1 MNTEKTGNFI
11 SQLRKE
17 KGLTQ
22 KQLADAIGVTDK
34 AVSRWETAKN
44 YPDIELLEQ
53 IAHFFDVT
61 VSELLEG
68 KRIPKKNLADISEN
82 HVVEQIKNNKKN
94 KKKYQLTIAVIL
106 CIIMALFSLLVVL
119 EPGIV
124 GYDDS
129 IGFLFLFTGP
139 FIPLLAIP
147 LLIIFTIKNKLSKKC
162 IVIFSCLLFFQLVF
176 VLNMFFAFLP
186 FGDYLRTYVPLVSS
200 VVELLLCVILIN
212 KLNYI
217 KKDDVLPNQKTK
229 KE

>member
-1 MNTEKTGNFI
+1 MLLFNQGGDVMNTAKTGSFI

-22 KQLADAIGVTDK
+22 KQLADALGVTDE

-53 IAHFFDVT
+53 IAQFFDVT

-68 KRIPKKNLADISEN
+68 KKIPKENLADISEN
-82 HVVEQIKNNKKN
+82 QVVEQIKNNKKS
-94 KKKYQLTIAVIL
+94 KKKYQLTIAIITIAIIL
-106 CIIMALFSLLVVL
+106 CMIIAFFSFLVVL

-129 IGFLFLFTGP
+129 IGFLFLFIGP
-139 FIPLLAIP
+139 FIPLLVIP
-147 LLIIFTIKNKLSKKC
+147 LLIIFTIKNKLSKKY

-176 VLNMFFAFLP
+176 VINMFLGFFAS
-186 FGDYLRTYVPLVSS
+186 DELRTYAPLVSS
-200 VVELLLCVILIN
+200 VVELVLCVILVN

-217 KKDDVLPNQKTK
+217 
-229 KE
+229 

>member
-1 MNTEKTGNFI
+1 MLLFNQGGDVMNTAKTGSFI

-82 HVVEQIKNNKKN
+82 QVVEQIKNNKK
-94 KKKYQLTIAVIL
+94 KQKEI
-106 CIIMALFSLLVVL
+106 
-119 EPGIV
+119 
-124 GYDDS
+124 S
-129 IGFLFLFTGP
+129 INYCCYTLHNYGFV
-139 FIPLLAIP
+139 
-147 LLIIFTIKNKLSKKC
+147 LIIG
-162 IVIFSCLLFFQLVF
+162 CLRAWYCWL
-176 VLNMFFAFLP
+176 
-186 FGDYLRTYVPLVSS
+186 
-200 VVELLLCVILIN
+200 
-212 KLNYI
+212 
-217 KKDDVLPNQKTK
+217 
-229 KE
+229 